1 MRSGGL
7 CTPRP
12 SALAISAKR
21 VTVTFG
27 YVDLSIV
34 MQGGLPFFSF
44 PFHKER
50 HWVINSTCLTQGLCG
65 MESKEQQLTE
75 LLGLT
80 ARTLTHLTASMTSM
94 SFELLRSNDEITR
107 SAGRRMIDRM
117 ATISSGLDEH
127 WRLIG
132 ELTGVHVT
140 QEQIETVHELQMQH
154 KPVVPISGAS

>member
-1 MRSGGL
+1 MDSR
-7 CTPRP
+7 
-12 SALAISAKR
+12 
-21 VTVTFG
+21 
-27 YVDLSIV
+27 
-34 MQGGLPFFSF
+34 
-44 PFHKER
+44 
-50 HWVINSTCLTQGLCG
+50 
-65 MESKEQQLTE
+65 EQQLTE

-117 ATISSGLDEH
+117 ATVSAGLDEH

-140 QEQIETVHELQMQH
+140 QEQVETVHELQMQH
-154 KPVVPISGAS
+154 KLTTPPLV